1 MRLGKE
7 NKNIGFYFAFHSPCT
22 IFAAPNSGKATMKID
37 ASVPKFLLVG
47 VLNTLFGTA
56 IMFVLYN
63 VFHVSYWWSSA
74 ANYFFGSILSYV
86 LNKRFTFKHKGHVV
100 SSALRFT
107 LSIVICYVIAYS
119 IAKPLMMWML
129 SGYGKAVQENVA
141 MVVGTVLF
149 TILNYFGQRFF
160 AFDERHKS

>member
-1 MRLGKE
+1 
-7 NKNIGFYFAFHSPCT
+7 
-22 IFAAPNSGKATMKID
+22 MKID
-37 ASVPKFLLVG
+37 ASVPKFILVG
-47 VLNTLFGTA
+47 IANTLFGTA

-86 LNKRFTFKHKGHVV
+86 LNKRFTFGHKGHVV
-100 SSALRFT
+100 KSALRFT
-107 LSIVICYVIAYS
+107 LNIIVCYVVAYS
-119 IAKPLMMWML
+119 IAKPLMMWL
-129 SGYGKAVQENVA
+129 LEGYGKTVQENVA

-160 AFDERHKS
+160 AFEQHYEK

>member
-1 MRLGKE
+1 MRLNNE
-7 NKNIGFYFAFHSPCT
+7 NKKHGFSFCIVFGFHYICS
-22 IFAAPNSGKATMKID
+22 NSGKAIMKID

-107 LSIVICYVIAYS
+107 LSIIICYVIAYS

>member
-1 MRLGKE
+1 MLIKWDSTMLRL
-7 NKNIGFYFAFHSPCT
+7 
-22 IFAAPNSGKATMKID
+22 
-37 ASVPKFLLVG
+37 VLVG
-47 VLNTLFGTA
+47 MVNTLFGMT

-63 VFHVSYWWSSA
+63 VFGVSYWWSSA